1 IYRAEE
7 EPVNVAAGA
16 VYRVSDV
23 NLASR
28 LSFFLWSSIPD
39 DELLSAA
46 TKGALR
52 DPKEFERQVR
62 RMLADPKSD
71 ALITNFAGQ
80 WLYLR
85 DLANVQTDAKNFDAN
100 LRQAFRRETEMF
112 FNAIVREDRSL
123 LELIDADFTF

>member
-1 IYRAEE
+1 MKDR
-7 EPVNVAAGA
+7 
-16 VYRVSDV
+16 
-23 NLASR
+23 
-28 LSFFLWSSIPD
+28 
-39 DELLSAA
+39 
-46 TKGALR
+46 LR

-85 DLANVQTDAKNFDAN
+85 DLANVQTEAKNFDAN

-112 FNAIVREDRSL
+112 FERHRPRRSQPA
-123 LELIDADFTF
+123 EPD